1 MENKMKTL
9 YLIRGIPGCGKS
21 TLAKELLNNGVVQF
35 IFEAD
40 QYFVDDT
47 GNYNFDATKLKQAHE
62 QCQSN
67 TVSKLLEGYSVAV
80 SNTSTTEREVATYQK
95 IAEQCGARFVSMV
108 VENRHGS
115 TNVHDVPIDAI
126 DKMRQRFSVLL

>member
-1 MENKMKTL
+1 MEKDMKTL

-21 TLAKELLNNGVVQF
+21 TLAKELLDKNVVQY

-40 QYFVDDT
+40 QYFVDST
-47 GNYNFDATKLKQAHE
+47 GNYVFDAVKLKFAHE
-62 QCQSN
+62 HCQAN
-67 TVSKLLEGYSVAV
+67 TTSKLSEGFSVAV

-95 IAEQCGARFVSMV
+95 IAEQCGATFISII

-115 TNVHDVPIDAI
+115 TNVHSVPEDTII
-126 DKMRQRFSVLL
+126 NMRHRFSVKL